1 MKKILSSDKI
11 GHYMKLIASLLVLLA
26 AGILLSGCLKQ
37 VSCNPPYVQIGTK
50 CCLDSN
56 NNSICDEDETS
67 PINNTPQN
75 NTPANFTNKTG
86 ESENISSPSLVI
98 ESDFVEFFGG
108 GCIYCQRMAP
118 IVSQV
123 ENETGVNFTKLETWS
138 NETNY
143 ELYKQYEPVI
153 VHDCGFS
160 GVPAFI
166 NIRTARAICGEMSAS
181 DLKQFVKENSNPSNE

>member
-11 GHYMKLIASLLVLLA
+11 GHYMNLIASLLVLFA
-26 AGILLSGCLKQ
+26 AGILLSGCLEQ
-37 VSCNPPYVQIGTK
+37 ASCDPPYVQVGAK

-56 NNSICDEDETS
+56 SNSICDEDET
-67 PINNTPQN
+67 PPVNNTPQN
-75 NTPANFTNKTG
+75 NTPANSTNTTVNPG
-86 ESENISSPSLVI
+86 NNSSPVI
-98 ESDFVEFFGG
+98 ESDFVEFFGE
-108 GCIYCQRMAP
+108 GCIHCQRMAP
-118 IVSQV
+118 VVSQV

-153 VHDCGFS
+153 VRDCGLS

-166 NIRTARAICGEMSAS
+166 NIRTTRAICGEMSAS